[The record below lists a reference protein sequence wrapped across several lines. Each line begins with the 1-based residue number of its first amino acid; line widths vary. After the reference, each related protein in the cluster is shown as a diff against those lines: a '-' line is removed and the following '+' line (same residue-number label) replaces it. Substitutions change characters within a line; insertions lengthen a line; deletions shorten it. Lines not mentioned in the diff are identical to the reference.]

1 MFSLDG
7 PIIGCAMKQCQA
19 LDHTDENNRRY
30 VEFVIEGEPASKANS
45 RRMVLRGKRPMFIK
59 SQKALDYC
67 KLFAKQCP
75 QLDELFTE
83 DVAVTIK
90 IFYGSRRPDLDES
103 VILDEMQEKIYLNDR
118 QVKRKT
124 IQWGLD
130 RERPRSY
137 IRIETLESCDSTCD
151 CRFCQ
156 WEKTFDT
163 ASPSVDKV

>member
-1 MFSLDG
+1 M
-7 PIIGCAMKQCQA
+7 IWCIMKQCQA
-19 LDHTDENNRRY
+19 LDSTDSNNRRY

-45 RRMVLRGKRPMFIK
+45 RRMVLRGKHPRFIK

-67 KLFAKQCP
+67 KLFGKQCP

-83 DVAVTIK
+83 DVAVIIK

-103 VILDEMQEKIYLNDR
+103 VILDEMQGKIYLNDR

-137 IRIETLESCDSTCD
+137 IRIEALESCDSTCN

-163 ASPSVDKV
+163 PGTCVDKVP